1 MLKRRNNDQQPPV
14 KALEPLKR
22 RKSGNNE
29 ELGVVFPKEGNS
41 NNPELIQDD
50 VKVVPPSQEIEDN
63 PDTNHEQEGAEP
75 SVTRDLTPA
84 LLDSGVGG
92 GRGPP
97 ATG

>member
-14 KALEPLKR
+14 KELEPLKR

-50 VKVVPPSQEIEDN
+50 VKVVPPSQEIKDN
-63 PDTNHEQEGAEP
+63 SDVNHEQEGRSPAGH
-75 SVTRDLTPA
+75 VTSP
-84 LLDSGVGG
+84 LLHWTVE
-92 GRGPP
+92 
-97 ATG
+97 